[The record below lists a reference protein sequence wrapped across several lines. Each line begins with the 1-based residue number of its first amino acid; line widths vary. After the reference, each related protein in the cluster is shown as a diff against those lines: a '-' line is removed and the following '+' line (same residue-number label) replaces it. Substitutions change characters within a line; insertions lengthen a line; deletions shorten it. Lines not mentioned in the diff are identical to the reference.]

1 MQEASGLMEIE
12 GSGFTSIMSII
23 SFGGS
28 WYPVSAKR
36 GATVISGINNT
47 CVGDK
52 NLRSII

>member
-1 MQEASGLMEIE
+1 
-12 GSGFTSIMSII
+12 MSII